1 MPTDKSLYE
10 LSTAGLSHKK
20 IAEQFNLNKDS
31 VRGRISRYARTLQL
45 SYAQL
50 QERVVMLEAALEEK
64 ERESEPMHALGTP
77 WRLSGDFIVAGD
89 VHCETTDKL
98 FIQRPLQIAEAYL
111 EHPRRFLLAGDFL
124 NADAFSTYTAIAP
137 ESSFARELSSA
148 RRFMDTY
155 LKVFDEIYWIL
166 GNHDRRVQKG
176 TKLAIEPADL
186 LRMISGDPR
195 IKVSWWGHAVVETKR
210 GEWRIS
216 HGSEYSINQLVV
228 ADQFAQKYR
237 QNIILHH
244 QHHLA
249 VGWSRFKDFVVVDN
263 GGLFD
268 ETAMAY
274 VNLDDSKKPRMTGG
288 FTMLK
293 NGTPYLF
300 GREPYTDYDFWLRGK
315 PSAPPPSHSAD

>member
-89 VHCETTDKL
+89 VHCDTVNKG
-98 FIQRPLQIAEAYL
+98 FMQRPLQIAKEYL
-111 EHPRRFLLAGDFL
+111 EYPRKLLVVGDFI
-124 NADAFSTYTAIAP
+124 NANHWSRHEAVSP
-137 ESSFARELSSA
+137 QSSFARELASA
-148 RRFMDTY
+148 RAFFDLY
-155 LKVFDEIYWIL
+155 LKTFDIIKITL
-166 GNHDRRVQKG
+166 GNHDRWVQRGSRV
-176 TKLAIEPADL
+176 AIEPQDL
-186 LRMISGDPR
+186 LRMISNDPR
-195 IKVSWWGHAVVETKR
+195 IEISWWGHAIIETPN
-210 GEWRIS
+210 GEFRCT
-216 HGSEYSINQLVV
+216 HGSEYSVNQLVV
-228 ADQFAQKYR
+228 ADQMAQKY
-237 QNIILHH
+237 QQHIIHHH

-249 VGWSRFKDFVVVDN
+249 RGMDRFKKYIIIDN

-274 VNLDDSKKPRMTGG
+274 AVLDDNKKARMMNG
-288 FTMLK
+288 FTLLK

-315 PSAPPPSHSAD
+315 AA

>member
-1 MPTDKSLYE
+1 MPSDAILYE
-10 LSTAGLSHKK
+10 YSVNGLSNKD
-20 IAEQFNLNKDS
+20 IAKRFNLNKDS
-31 VRGRISRYARTLQL
+31 VRSRISRYNRKMAKDVK
-45 SYAQL
+45 SVKSAYAEL
-50 QERVVMLEAALEEK
+50 QERVVYLENLLEQK
-64 ERESEPMHALGTP
+64 ARDDEPMAAVGKP
-77 WRLSGDFIVAGD
+77 WRLEGDFIVAGD
-89 VHCETTDKL
+89 VHCDTVNKG
-98 FIQRPLQIAEAYL
+98 FMQRPLQIASAYL
-111 EHPRRFLLAGDFL
+111 DHPRRLLLAGDFL
-124 NADAFSTYTAIAP
+124 NADAFSTYPAIAP
-137 ESSFARELSSA
+137 GSSFARELSSA
-148 RRFMDTY
+148 RAFFDTY
-155 LKVFDEIYWIL
+155 LNVFDEIYWIL
-166 GNHDRRVQKG
+166 GNHDRRVQKAS
-176 TKLAIEPADL
+176 KLAIEPEDL

-244 QHHLA
+244 QHHCA

-268 ETAMAY
+268 ETMMAY

-293 NGTPYLF
+293 DGTPYLF
-300 GREPYTDYDFWLRGK
+300 GREPMTDYNFWLRGK
-315 PSAPPPSHSAD
+315 AA